1 MHFYVEQKPNP
12 GTEIIYREGDFITI
26 ELRLSS
32 ENKGRAL
39 LRTNLFHP
47 NKKRD
52 EIIEKTEQNI
62 PRRYQEWG
70 DFPMFQKSSDTFIIE
85 LPLASVGYF
94 EAKACFI
101 PDDSNE
107 PVWPDGE
114 NLYIKVEP
122 ANTTIGNSIYC
133 AFVRLFL
140 EEEKINQIN
149 DSLANYSPSGDKLII
164 IPESGKFRNL
174 IEKTDFIIDELGFDI
189 IMLLPIHPVPT
200 TYARMGLLGS
210 PYASLDFYNVDPAL
224 AEFDKQTTPI
234 HQFTELIDA
243 VHAKNAKLF
252 IDIPANHTG
261 WASQLQVHHP
271 DYFLKD
277 NKGKFI
283 SPGAWGVTWSDLSEL
298 DYSKKGLWEYMADV
312 FLFWCD
318 KGVDGFRC
326 DAGYMIPQNAWKY
339 ITSKVR
345 NQYPETIFLLE
356 GLGGKIETTEK
367 LLTNC
372 NLNWA
377 YSEMFQNYS
386 QEEMDWYMSE
396 FSKTSLKKG
405 PLINFSETHDNVRLA
420 SVSRSFSRLR
430 NGLTALLSDTGTF
443 AITCGVEWFADEKI
457 DVHRLTSMNWGNKE
471 NQAHFIKLLNA
482 ILKTHPCFQSGSR
495 IIKMHTSFNNS
506 IAYMRESVQEKDK
519 LAVIAN
525 LSNTENNVHIDKE
538 MGNHF
543 SNTHIDLITRKDIEL
558 KDNEKDYR
566 IDLEPFQI
574 IAMTND
580 ERYLEVISD
589 DKPSERSKKEKAERS
604 LKKQLIQLFS
614 NESLSENFIE
624 AKIQEFKKDAYQFF
638 FSNFEERPPVIK
650 WQYPH
655 DCKREVIIPRNTPLL
670 IQAKQMFRYKLKN
683 RGQTITS
690 GESYHPEGENFVS
703 IIPSQLFEESVP
715 RLQFYIEIFHETE
728 VIKETA
734 HLLIACKEDLFSNK
748 NKFNQYD
755 IQNNQSLISLAVN
768 KKNGISTLRGAFSN
782 IQSKYDGMISA
793 NMNEE
798 YPEDR
803 HIMLTRIRG
812 WTVFKGFSRAI
823 TEEYQKSFEHYQNTT
838 EYYFE
843 MPVGGGLHAP
853 ITLKYKFDENEN
865 LLTIKLKRLNKT
877 DISTPPA
884 DQAVTIIIRPDIENR
899 NHHEVTKA
907 FTGAEHTWPK
917 NTENDQQGFIF
928 RDKENAL
935 IIDIKKG
942 TFTREDEWQYMV
954 HHPVEEE
961 RGMDRESDLFSPGYF
976 TFSLKANEESFIY
989 AAAGLKKNIDHLSKL
1004 RHNVKSDIGFLPEIH
1019 DTEKV
1024 LRRSIKKFIVERNS
1038 NKTVIAGYPWFTDWG
1053 RDTLICLRGI
1063 ISAGFNDDAKSIIK
1077 EFASFEKEG
1086 TLPNL
1091 IRGGDTSNRDTSDAP
1106 LWLFVAAGDLLRQEK
1121 DIITDMDCNGR
1132 KLKEVLRSIAHHYI
1146 NQTPNG
1152 IKMDPESALIYSP
1165 THFTWMDTN
1174 HPAGTPREGYP
1185 IEIQA
1190 LWFHTLKMLASIFPE
1205 EKQWSDLYQKV
1216 QRSISTY
1223 FPVNKKTNSQ
1233 RSTKHIFLSD
1243 CLHTQGYQP
1252 AKEATPDDHLRPN
1265 QLFAV
1270 TFGAIEDIDVCQ
1282 EILSACQ
1289 ELIIPGAIRTL
1300 ADRQTGYELPVY
1312 YQGELINNPAHP
1324 YMGKYSGEEDTS
1336 RKPAYHNGTAW
1347 TWPFPSYC
1355 EALVK
1360 VHGEKAIYK
1369 AGDILSTSMLLFNSG
1384 CINQLPEILDGDYP
1398 HLQKGCYAQAWGI
1411 TELYRVA
1418 KLLKMI

>member
-1 MHFYVEQKPNP
+1 MHFSVEQKPNP

-32 ENKGRAL
+32 EKKGKAW

-47 NKKRD
+47 NKKRN

-70 DFPMFQKSSDTFIIE
+70 DFPMFQKSPDTFKIE
-85 LPLASVGYF
+85 LPVSSVGYF
-94 EAKACFI
+94 EAKAYFI
-101 PDDSNE
+101 PDGNNE
-107 PVWPDGE
+107 PIWPEGK
-114 NLYIKVEP
+114 NIYIKVEP
-122 ANTTIGNSIYC
+122 ANTTTGNSIYC
-133 AFVRLFL
+133 AFVRLFM
-140 EEEKINQIN
+140 EEEKIIKIN
-149 DSLANYSPSGDKLII
+149 DSLRNYSPSEDKLTI

-174 IEKTDFIIDELGFDI
+174 IKKIDFIIDDLGFDI

-200 TYARMGLLGS
+200 TYARMGLFGS
-210 PYASLDFYNVDPAL
+210 PYASLDFFNVDPAL

-243 VHAKNAKLF
+243 IHAKSAKLF

-271 DYFLKD
+271 DYFVKD

-312 FLFWCD
+312 FLFWCN

-326 DAGYMIPQNAWKY
+326 DAGYMIPQKAWKF

-356 GLGGKIETTEK
+356 GLGGKIKTTEN
-367 LLTNC
+367 LLTDC

-377 YSEMFQNYS
+377 YSEMFQNYNQ
-386 QEEMDWYMSE
+386 QEIDCYMNE
-396 FSKTSLKKG
+396 FSRISSKKG
-405 PLINFSETHDNVRLA
+405 PLVNFSETHDNDRLA
-420 SVSRSFSRLR
+420 SVSREFSRLR
-430 NGLTALLSDTGTF
+430 NGLTSLLSDTGTF

-471 NQAHFIKLLNA
+471 NQVDFIKLLNN
-482 ILKTHPCFQSGSR
+482 ILKTHPTFQSESR
-495 IIKMHTSFNNS
+495 ITKMHTSYNNS
-506 IAYMRESVQEKDK
+506 IAYLRESDKEDDK

-525 LSNTENNVHIDKE
+525 LSDTANNVYINKE
-538 MGNHF
+538 MGSNF
-543 SNTHIDLITRKDIEL
+543 SNTHIDLITRKKIEL
-558 KDNEKDYR
+558 KDNDKEYL
-566 IDLEPFQI
+566 IDLEPSQI
-574 IAMTND
+574 IAMTNN
-580 ERYLEVISD
+580 ERYLDIIYEDHGERSR
-589 DKPSERSKKEKAERS
+589 KEKSERR
-604 LKKQLIQLFS
+604 LKNQLIDLFS
-614 NESLSENFIE
+614 IEDLSENFIE
-624 AKIQEFKKDAYQFF
+624 TKIQEFKKDVYHFF
-638 FSNFEERPPVIK
+638 FLNFEDRPPVIK
-650 WQYPH
+650 WQYPQ
-655 DCKREVIIPRNTPLL
+655 DSKREVILPNGTPLL
-670 IQAKQMFRYKLKN
+670 IQASYMFRYKLKN
-683 RGQTITS
+683 LDRTITS
-690 GESYHPEGENFVS
+690 EESYHLESENFVS
-703 IIPSQLFEESVP
+703 IIPPQLFEKTTSHFQ
-715 RLQFYIEIFHETE
+715 LHIEIFQDKK
-728 VIKETA
+728 VIKKTA
-734 HLLIACKEDLFSNK
+734 HILIACKEELLTNK
-748 NKFNQYD
+748 NKFNQFD
-755 IQNNQSLISLAVN
+755 IQNDLSLLSLAVN
-768 KKNGISTLRGAFSN
+768 KKSGISILRGAFSN

-798 YPEDR
+798 FPEDR

-853 ITLKYKFDENEN
+853 IILRYRFDEHEN
-865 LLTIKLKRLNKT
+865 LLTIKIKRLNKA

-884 DQAVTIIIRPDIENR
+884 DQAVKIILRPDIENR
-899 NHHEVTKA
+899 NHHEQTKA
-907 FTGAEHTWPK
+907 FLGAEHKWPK
-917 NTENDQQGFIF
+917 NTENYPQGFIF
-928 RDKENAL
+928 GDKENAL
-935 IIDIKKG
+935 IVDIENG
-942 TFTREDEWQYMV
+942 SFTREDEWQYMV

-976 TFSLKANEESFIY
+976 SFSLKANEETSIY
-989 AAAGLKKNIDHLSKL
+989 AAAGLKKNIEQLKL
-1004 RHNVKSDIGFLPEIH
+1004 QHIKKSDIKFLPEIH
-1019 DTEKV
+1019 DIEKV
-1024 LRRSIKKFIVERNS
+1024 LKRSIRKFIVERNS

-1063 ISAGFNDDAKSIIK
+1063 ISAGFYNEAKSIIK
-1077 EFASFEKEG
+1077 EFASFEKKG

-1091 IRGGDTSNRDTSDAP
+1091 IRGDDTSNRDTSDAP
-1106 LWLFVAAGDLLRQEK
+1106 LWLFVAVEDLLRQEK

-1152 IKMDPESALIYSP
+1152 IKMDQESALIYSP

-1190 LWFHTLKMLASIFPE
+1190 LWFHALRMLSSIFPE
-1205 EKQWSDLYQKV
+1205 ENQWINLYQKV
-1216 QRSISTY
+1216 QRSVSSY
-1223 FPVNKKTNSQ
+1223 FLVNKKNNSEHSRKQ
-1233 RSTKHIFLSD
+1233 IFLSD
-1243 CLHTQGYQP
+1243 CLHTQGFQP
-1252 AKEATPDDHLRPN
+1252 AKEAKPDDHLRPN
-1265 QLFAV
+1265 QLFAI
-1270 TFGAIEDIDVCQ
+1270 TFGAIEETEICK

-1289 ELIIPGAIRTL
+1289 ELLIPGAIRTL
-1300 ADRQTGYELPVY
+1300 ADRETEYELPVY
-1312 YQGELINNPAHP
+1312 HRGELVNNPTHP
-1324 YMGKYSGEEDTS
+1324 YMGKYSGEEDNS

-1355 EALVK
+1355 EALVR
-1360 VHGEKAIYK
+1360 VYGEKATSR
-1369 AGDILSTSMLLFNSG
+1369 AADILSTSMLIFNSG

-1398 HLQKGCYAQAWGI
+1398 HFQKGCYAQAWGI
-1411 TELYRVA
+1411 TEFYRVA
-1418 KLLKMI
+1418 KMLKII